1 MDFKVF
7 LSNEALTDL
16 ERIVAYVAVD
26 NPAAAE
32 RLGNQLLDAAL
43 ALCPTAVGW
52 CRNSGGENC
61 GK

>member
-32 RLGNQLLDAAL
+32 
-43 ALCPTAVGW
+43 
-52 CRNSGGENC
+52 
-61 GK
+61 